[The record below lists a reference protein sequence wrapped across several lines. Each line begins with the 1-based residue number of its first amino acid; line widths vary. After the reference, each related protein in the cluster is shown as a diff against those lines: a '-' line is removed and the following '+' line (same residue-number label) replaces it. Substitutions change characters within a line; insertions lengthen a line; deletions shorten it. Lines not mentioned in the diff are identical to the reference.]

1 MAPISDSAKQI
12 RFLSAIFA
20 VLVIIVTNAVCFSRS
35 LSAYFL
41 ADDFV
46 HVAYLADVFN
56 GHPEKL
62 LENFTGN
69 WMHAWGTQFY
79 RPFISLTLALDY
91 AIGQG
96 NSYVFHISNL
106 VYQIACS
113 LLLFFIARRLLV
125 GFLPQQQ
132 FVGAIAGALFFAM
145 SPLHTEVVSWI
156 IGRVDSVC
164 LAFNL
169 AAFYLYLRYR
179 ESRAI
184 STFIGSI
191 VCFVISLI
199 SKEMAVI
206 LPPLI
211 VLHELFFGP
220 DPKLMDRVK
229 SALSESKWYFAT
241 LLAYLGVRILALG
254 TLQGGYGGS
263 IGESLSNS
271 LANRLAS
278 LNKLFFP
285 FNLEAIPPSNRLHK
299 FVLNLYKFSAAL
311 LLVRF
316 LLLHRARQQVKLV
329 FFAIL
334 WTILALLPTYQVF
347 NITDTLMCSRFAYFA
362 TAGLSLMF
370 GFLLAPLWELDHEE
384 RKIKKYMWGA
394 RTSFLLIGLWLA
406 VFGIITMRNNIPWAH
421 AGGQVRSFHEA
432 VKNECKDSD
441 KIIVLNV
448 PQRLAGAHLIYNG
461 AMLSVLLSKP
471 LSDPELKDRV
481 FNFEPATYGD
491 SDLISI
497 SRLRRLS
504 AKNEEKAKILFW
516 DMENKRFIPLKLN
529 SASPF
534 DKTFDL
540 AALNEAL
547 KAPSNDVYL
556 TVESPA
562 LGIESSAVDFIVL
575 KVKVEKNA
583 IPEKTPIILAWCGGS
598 FPKFSDSD
606 RRIFMPLIID
616 GEEHEYWF
624 PVSEHKTWLSCQTI
638 DRVRLQI
645 PSPELKNKN
654 DKVHF
659 TSIRFVSNERLMP
672 ALTVTPGSAL
682 GEGVD
687 GINRPVAADSLS
699 VTLDASKIPGCKKV
713 AVELSKPNSWFEH
726 YTGTMRVKNFSKE
739 AAKTFAGDGQKLDVK
754 LTKRDFPSPAF
765 YELRGFALD
774 ENGKVIG
781 FSSDPLLLQID

>member
-1 MAPISDSAKQI
+1 MAPTSNSAKQI
-12 RFLSAIFA
+12 RILSAVLA
-20 VLVIIVTNAVCFSRS
+20 VLVIIVTNAICFSRS

-96 NSYVFHISNL
+96 NSYVFHITNL
-106 VYQIACS
+106 TYQIACS
-113 LLLFFIARRLLV
+113 LLLFFIARRLLS

-132 FVGAIAGALFFAM
+132 FVGAIAGALFFAL

-179 ESRAI
+179 ESRAV
-184 STFIGSI
+184 STFTGSI
-191 VCFVISLI
+191 ICFIISLI

-211 VLHELFFGP
+211 VLHELFFGSGQTFV
-220 DPKLMDRVK
+220 DRIK
-229 SALSESKWYFAT
+229 SAFNESKWYFVT

-263 IGESLSNS
+263 IGESLTNS

-299 FVLNLYKFSAAL
+299 FVLNLYKFSGVL

-316 LLLHRARQQVKLV
+316 LVFHRARQQFRLIA
-329 FFAIL
+329 FALL

-362 TAGLSLMF
+362 TAGLSLVF
-370 GFLLAPLWELDHEE
+370 GFLLAPLWELDQQE
-384 RKIKKYMWGA
+384 RKIRKYVWGA
-394 RTSFLLIGLWLA
+394 RISFLLIGLWLA
-406 VFGIITMRNNIPWAH
+406 VFGVITMRNNVPWAH
-421 AGGQVRSFHEA
+421 AGAQVRSFHEA
-432 VKNECKDSD
+432 IKKECQGSE

-448 PQRLAGAHLIYNG
+448 PQRLEGAHLIYNG

-491 SDLISI
+491 ADLISI

-504 AKNEEKAKILFW
+504 SKNGDQTKILFW
-516 DMENKRFIPLKLN
+516 DMGNKRFVTIKL
-529 SASPF
+529 SGSGSF

-540 AALNEAL
+540 EALNQAL
-547 KAPSNDVYL
+547 KEPSNDVYL
-556 TVESPA
+556 TIESPA
-562 LGIESSAVDFIVL
+562 LGIESSAVDFVIL
-575 KVKVEKNA
+575 KVKVEKNTL
-583 IPEKTPIILAWCGGS
+583 PDKTPIILAWCGGS
-598 FPKFSDSD
+598 FPKFSDSE
-606 RRIFMPLIID
+606 RRLFIPLITD

-624 PVSEHKTWLSCQTI
+624 PVSEHKSWLSCQTI

-645 PSPELKNKN
+645 PSPELKNNN

-659 TSIRFVSNERLMP
+659 TSIRFVSNEKLVP
-672 ALTVTPGSAL
+672 ALTVTAGSPL

-687 GINRPVAADSLS
+687 GINRPVAADSFS
-699 VTLDASKIPGCKKV
+699 VTLDASKIPNCKKV
-713 AVELSKPNSWFEH
+713 VVELSKPNSWFEH
-726 YTGTMRVKNFSKE
+726 YTGTMRDKEFSKE
-739 AAKTFAGDGQKLDVK
+739 AAKTFSGDQPKLEVK

-774 ENGKVIG
+774 EKGKVIG

>member
-211 VLHELFFGP
+211 VLH
-220 DPKLMDRVK
+220 
-229 SALSESKWYFAT
+229 
-241 LLAYLGVRILALG
+241 
-254 TLQGGYGGS
+254 
-263 IGESLSNS
+263 
-271 LANRLAS
+271 
-278 LNKLFFP
+278 
-285 FNLEAIPPSNRLHK
+285 
-299 FVLNLYKFSAAL
+299 
-311 LLVRF
+311 
-316 LLLHRARQQVKLV
+316 
-329 FFAIL
+329 
-334 WTILALLPTYQVF
+334 
-347 NITDTLMCSRFAYFA
+347 
-362 TAGLSLMF
+362 
-370 GFLLAPLWELDHEE
+370 
-384 RKIKKYMWGA
+384 
-394 RTSFLLIGLWLA
+394 
-406 VFGIITMRNNIPWAH
+406 
-421 AGGQVRSFHEA
+421 
-432 VKNECKDSD
+432 
-441 KIIVLNV
+441 
-448 PQRLAGAHLIYNG
+448 
-461 AMLSVLLSKP
+461 
-471 LSDPELKDRV
+471 
-481 FNFEPATYGD
+481 
-491 SDLISI
+491 
-497 SRLRRLS
+497 
-504 AKNEEKAKILFW
+504 
-516 DMENKRFIPLKLN
+516 
-529 SASPF
+529 
-534 DKTFDL
+534 
-540 AALNEAL
+540 
-547 KAPSNDVYL
+547 
-556 TVESPA
+556 
-562 LGIESSAVDFIVL
+562 
-575 KVKVEKNA
+575 
-583 IPEKTPIILAWCGGS
+583 
-598 FPKFSDSD
+598 
-606 RRIFMPLIID
+606 
-616 GEEHEYWF
+616 
-624 PVSEHKTWLSCQTI
+624 
-638 DRVRLQI
+638 
-645 PSPELKNKN
+645 
-654 DKVHF
+654 
-659 TSIRFVSNERLMP
+659 
-672 ALTVTPGSAL
+672 
-682 GEGVD
+682 
-687 GINRPVAADSLS
+687 
-699 VTLDASKIPGCKKV
+699 
-713 AVELSKPNSWFEH
+713 
-726 YTGTMRVKNFSKE
+726 
-739 AAKTFAGDGQKLDVK
+739 
-754 LTKRDFPSPAF
+754 
-765 YELRGFALD
+765 
-774 ENGKVIG
+774 
-781 FSSDPLLLQID
+781 

>member
-1 MAPISDSAKQI
+1 MAHTSNSAKQI
-12 RFLSAIFA
+12 HFLTAILA
-20 VLVIIVTNAVCFSRS
+20 VLVIIVTNAVCYSRS
-35 LSAYFL
+35 MSAYFL

-46 HVAYLADVFN
+46 HVAYLADVFS

-62 LENFTGN
+62 LDNFTGN

-106 VYQIACS
+106 LYQIAS
-113 LLLFFIARRLLV
+113 SILLFFIARRLLV

-132 FVGAIAGALFFAM
+132 VCGALAGALFFSV

-179 ESRAI
+179 DKRSRTA
-184 STFIGSI
+184 FAGSI
-191 VCFVISLI
+191 ACFVISLI

-211 VLHELFFGP
+211 ALHEVFFGTA
-220 DPKLMDRVK
+220 PKLADRIKNAFV
-229 SALSESKWYFAT
+229 ESQWYFAT
-241 LLAYLGVRILALG
+241 LIAYLGVRFLALG

-263 IGESLSNS
+263 IGESLTNS

-285 FNLEAIPPSNRLHK
+285 FNMEAIPPAERIHK
-299 FVLNLYKFSAAL
+299 FVLNLYKFTAAL

-316 LLLHRARQQVKLV
+316 LTLHRAKAQLKLIA
-329 FFAIL
+329 FAVL

-362 TAGLSLMF
+362 TAGLSLLF
-370 GFLLAPLWELDHEE
+370 GFILSPLWEINVFE
-384 RKIKKYMWGA
+384 RKAKKYVWGA
-394 RTSFLLIGLWLA
+394 RVSFLLIGLWLA
-406 VFGIITMRNNIPWAH
+406 IYGTITMRNNIPWAH
-421 AGGQVRSFHEA
+421 AGSQVRGFREA
-432 VKNECKDSD
+432 VAAECKDAQ

-471 LSDPELKDRV
+471 LSNPELKEKV
-481 FNFEPATYGD
+481 LNFEPATYGD
-491 SDLISI
+491 PDLISI

-504 AKNEEKAKILFW
+504 AEGTKVFFW
-516 DMENKRFIPLKLN
+516 DMPEKKFMPITV
-529 SASPF
+529 SGASPL
-534 DKTFDL
+534 DESFDL
-540 AALNEAL
+540 AHVNAGLQ
-547 KAPSNDVYL
+547 APSSDPYL
-556 TVESPA
+556 TIESPPLKSDA
-562 LGIESSAVDFIVL
+562 TAVDFLVL
-575 KVKVEKNA
+575 KMKVEKNA
-583 IPEKTPIILAWCGGS
+583 LPEKSPIILSWSGGN
-598 FPKFSDSD
+598 FPQFSDTD
-606 RRIFMPLIID
+606 RRLFMPLISD

-624 PVSEHKTWLSCQTI
+624 AVSEHKSWISCQKI
-638 DRVRLQI
+638 DRLRLQI
-645 PSPELKNKN
+645 PAAEIQKNK
-654 DKVHF
+654 DKVTF
-659 TSIRFVSNERLMP
+659 SGVRFVTGEKLVP
-672 ALTVTPGSAL
+672 KFAVQAGL

-687 GINRPVAADSLS
+687 GINRPVADSF
-699 VTLDASKIPGCKKV
+699 TMKLDASQIPGCKKV

-726 YTGTMRVKNFSKE
+726 YTGTIRDKGLSAE
-739 AAKTFAGDGQKLDVK
+739 AAKSFKSDGQSIEVK
-754 LTKRDFPSPAF
+754 LSKSEFPMKAF
-765 YELRGFALD
+765 YQLRGFALD
-774 ENGKVIG
+774 EQGKVIG
-781 FSSDPLLLQID
+781 FASDPIVLQID